1 MAPPE
6 PACRCRPRS
15 GKVAPVNN
23 RANSVQAA
31 GRRRAGLLALAAIFW
46 LAQLQG
52 LSHLVSHLSRDHAA
66 PHALVCGNCIASAD
80 AGAGPLPELA
90 TPALA
95 APAPAVA
102 PPLAPALIPER
113 TTTAYRSRA
122 PPATST

>member
-1 MAPPE
+1 MSAPDS
-6 PACRCRPRS
+6 ACGRRPRS
-15 GKVAPVNN
+15 GKVAPVNS
-23 RANSVQAA
+23 RAISLRA

-52 LSHLVSHLSRDHAA
+52 VSHLVSHLSRDHAA
-66 PHALVCGNCIASAD
+66 PHSLVCGDCIASAD

-90 TPALA
+90 TPVLA
-95 APAPAVA
+95 APTEAAAPL
-102 PPLAPALIPER
+102 LARALITER